1 MTQAATFGHPLS
13 AEAPITPAAVATRV
27 DDSLDALLSSNSGAT
42 RPAYAVA
49 GTVWLDTDTGQ
60 LYMYDGTNDLEIAL
74 NAGVP
79 ATASDTGTAGQ
90 VAWDAD
96 YLYVCTATDTWKRV
110 AVATW

>member
-1 MTQAATFGHPLS
+1 MTQAATFGHPLA
-13 AEAPITPAAVATRV
+13 AESPISPTDVAIRV
-27 DDSLDALLSSNSGAT
+27 DESLDALLSSNSGAT

-49 GTVWLDTDTGQ
+49 GTVWRDTGTGQ
-60 LYMYDGTNDLEIAL
+60 LFMYDGTNDMEIAV

-96 YLYVCTATDTWKRV
+96 YFYVCTATDTWKRV